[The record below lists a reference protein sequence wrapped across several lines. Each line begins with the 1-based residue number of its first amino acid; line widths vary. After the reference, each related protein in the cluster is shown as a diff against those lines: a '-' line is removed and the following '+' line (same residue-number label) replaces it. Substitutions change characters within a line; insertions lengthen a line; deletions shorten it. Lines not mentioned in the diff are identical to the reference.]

1 VTGVRRALAV
11 VVAAAVMVAAAGC
24 GGDSDPVRPPV
35 ELGVTFAPGLL
46 ADVYR
51 PIRGPGP
58 LRAVVVV
65 HGGGFVGG
73 SRGDLGAFSEA
84 LARLGYLAVTVDY
97 TLSTGN
103 WFPATT
109 LTQPGLPD
117 AVTRA
122 AADVEKAVAWLG
134 TDAASFHVDSAHIA
148 VVGYSAG
155 AITALA
161 VAAQPDAHV
170 DGAVAISGAA
180 VDPDALARS
189 HPPLLLLTGDQDN
202 VIPADLAD
210 ETCAAATQGGPCNVF
225 HYGDQGH
232 DLPTSAAAPDVIGRV
247 DRFLRQA

>member
-1 VTGVRRALAV
+1 VLAV
-11 VVAAAVMVAAAGC
+11 VVAIAFLVAAAAC
-24 GGDSDPVRPPV
+24 GGGNDPARPPV
-35 ELGVTFAPGLL
+35 ELGVTFAPGLR

-51 PIRGPGP
+51 PVRGPGP
-58 LRAVVVV
+58 FRAVVVV

-109 LTQPGLPD
+109 LAQPGLPE
-117 AVTRA
+117 AASRA
-122 AADVEKAVAWLG
+122 GDDVETAIDWLR
-134 TDAASFHVDSAHIA
+134 TDAASLHVDPSHIA

-161 VAAQPDAHV
+161 VAARPDAAV

-180 VDPDALARS
+180 ADPAALARS
-189 HPPLLLLTGDQDN
+189 HPPLLLLAGDQDN
-202 VIPADLAD
+202 VIPAHLAD
-210 ETCAAATQGGPCNVF
+210 DTCAVATQGGPCTVF

-232 DLPTSAAAPDVIGRV
+232 DLPGSPAAPDVIGRV